1 MSLPA
6 LFFRTLEPMPSIYTE
21 LTAVM
26 VLVIVTTYGSVMSGA
41 PRSVVLDIST
51 AVTLL
56 GMATAIGNAAAREL
70 ACMTVRWGMQIMIHV
85 LLI

>member
-1 MSLPA
+1 
-6 LFFRTLEPMPSIYTE
+6 MPSIYSQ

-26 VLVIVTTYGSVMSGA
+26 VLMIAATYGSVMSGA

-51 AVTLL
+51 AVTFL
-56 GMATAIGNAAAREL
+56 GMATAVGNAAARKL
-70 ACMTVRWGMQIMIHV
+70 AGMTVRWGKRIMIHV